1 MRRIAAMFERTTEP
15 ARAADSSRVESA
27 GRPRRVRRPSQVFRK
42 AAGEPDRP
50 AKVRDCALIAC
61 FLIAIPLPL
70 VGRVLSLDSG
80 FVLDENRTLSS
91 RPELKRNVKDLAE
104 YPAKFEAY
112 FNDQFGFRKR
122 LIHWL
127 NFTKV
132 AALGVSPSP
141 KVIFGRNGWLFY
153 GDVDIPYYRAVTPL
167 SPAQLAAW
175 LKRLE
180 ERQEWLADR
189 GIPYLIVFTPL
200 KGTIYPEYL
209 PVVYNRIG
217 TASRLDQL
225 MRHLKAHSKL
235 TIIDLREALL
245 DEKSRHQVYYRTDTH
260 WNTRGSY
267 VGYTQIMRVLCGWF
281 PELEP
286 IPISAFEEAHCS
298 EQGRDLA
305 LLLGM
310 RPYFWDNYDDLR
322 MIKPRLGHDVQTA
335 PPTSKVWMSGPD
347 IVYENP
353 NRGLPKAVMFRDSF
367 ASWLIPLLSEN
378 FSRITYSWQYTF
390 EYETVERERPD
401 VVIQEMVERALMDH
415 SAPSR

>member
-1 MRRIAAMFERTTEP
+1 MFERTTEP
-15 ARAADSSRVESA
+15 ARAADSGRAVSA
-27 GRPRRVRRPSQVFRK
+27 GPARRVRRPSQVFRK

-70 VGRVLSLDSG
+70 LGRVLSLDSG

-132 AALGVSPSP
+132 AAFGVSPSP

-153 GDVDIPYYRAVTPL
+153 GDVDIPYYRAVI
-167 SPAQLAAW
+167 AVARAARRMA
-175 LKRLE
+175 KALE

-189 GIPYLIVFTPL
+189 GIPYLVVFTPL

-245 DEKSRHQVYYRTDTH
+245 DEKSPP
-260 WNTRGSY
+260 G
-267 VGYTQIMRVLCGWF
+267 
-281 PELEP
+281 
-286 IPISAFEEAHCS
+286 
-298 EQGRDLA
+298 
-305 LLLGM
+305 LL
-310 RPYFWDNYDDLR
+310 
-322 MIKPRLGHDVQTA
+322 
-335 PPTSKVWMSGPD
+335 
-347 IVYENP
+347 P
-353 NRGLPKAVMFRDSF
+353 NRHPLEHPWLLCRLYADHEGPLRLVSRARANTHFR
-367 ASWLIPLLSEN
+367 
-378 FSRITYSWQYTF
+378 
-390 EYETVERERPD
+390 V
-401 VVIQEMVERALMDH
+401 
-415 SAPSR
+415 